1 MSVAIALQ
9 SVVVAPKRAPQQ
21 RDQGEVILE
30 HETTSLLLRRSMLE
44 ASAHGFSEALQR
56 KDWSTGSGPRES
68 GAKALSGQKGAR
80 GGLARS
86 SENGR

>member
-21 RDQGEVILE
+21 RDQGGVILE

-44 ASAHGFSEALQR
+44 ASAHGFSEAL
-56 KDWSTGSGPRES
+56 
-68 GAKALSGQKGAR
+68 
-80 GGLARS
+80 
-86 SENGR
+86 